1 MHFLDFIRKQN
12 YEEKEPGL
20 YSKHGILKMSWNEL
34 LKNRMICV
42 SRNMLYAGYNNYKL
56 EGILIISK
64 KIEIIAFR
72 SFTSCQGLTAVYL
85 QDGIKRIENEAFQN
99 CKNLETIS
107 LPYSLYMIGEQAF
120 CGCEKLQKLYM
131 KEGMKHIETQAFD
144 GCTALRTLEMPETIV
159 SIGPCAFGQ
168 CVHLQ
173 EILYKGAVYSD
184 KDQIIHRLQNDDVLV
199 NKSAFVVSSV
209 EA

>member
-1 MHFLDFIRKQN
+1 
-12 YEEKEPGL
+12 
-20 YSKHGILKMSWNEL
+20 
-34 LKNRMICV
+34 
-42 SRNMLYAGYNNYKL
+42 
-56 EGILIISK
+56 
-64 KIEIIAFR
+64 
-72 SFTSCQGLTAVYL
+72 
-85 QDGIKRIENEAFQN
+85 
-99 CKNLETIS
+99 
-107 LPYSLYMIGEQAF
+107 MIGEQAF